1 MKIGNLSKVASN
13 KKSILKLRVPKCI
26 LYLFHNLAVKIA
38 TIDESVQY
46 GKSVLKTTLGNKPK
60 THEEAM
66 KELEKK
72 LAEME
77 A

>member
-1 MKIGNLSKVASN
+1 MYTI
-13 KKSILKLRVPKCI
+13 SIP
-26 LYLFHNLAVKIA
+26 YNLAVKIA
-38 TIDESVQY
+38 TIDESVWKKCVEDY
-46 GKSVLKTTLGNKPK
+46 FKENKPK
-60 THEEAM
+60 THEEAW